1 MKENKPTLWDKTT
14 KMLVGAAAVAVM
26 FFGAKSMSGDKA
38 NDKQSDNTE
47 LVKSK
52 PDETQ
57 DAKKIYNSRK
67 FNKIKFLRESRKEVL
82 EKYNSEKIKEVK
94 EKSEKLQNKK
104 DGTSQENTKETSEN
118 TNGKTVSLINV
129 KISSGEMEL

>member
-1 MKENKPTLWDKTT
+1 
-14 KMLVGAAAVAVM
+14 ML
-26 FFGAKSMSGDKA
+26 
-38 NDKQSDNTE
+38 E
-47 LVKSK
+47 
-52 PDETQ
+52 
-57 DAKKIYNSRK
+57 
-67 FNKIKFLRESRKEVL
+67 KEVL